1 MISIKFHIKLFL
13 NALIN
18 PTGVV
23 AFHRRRVEPAL
34 ASCSLRLWSSGGGG
48 SSGEGQRWDLPVSWK
63 HALAGL
69 LAGTGAVLAY
79 RLHHQKVR
87 TGLLLNSI

>member
-1 MISIKFHIKLFL
+1 MISIIFIKLFL

-23 AFHRRRVEPAL
+23 FHRRRVEPAL
-34 ASCSLRLWSSGGGG
+34 ASCSLRLWSSSSSSG
-48 SSGEGQRWDLPVSWK
+48 SGEGQRWDLPVSWK

-79 RLHHQKVR
+79 SLHHQKVR
-87 TGLLLNSI
+87 TGLLVNSF